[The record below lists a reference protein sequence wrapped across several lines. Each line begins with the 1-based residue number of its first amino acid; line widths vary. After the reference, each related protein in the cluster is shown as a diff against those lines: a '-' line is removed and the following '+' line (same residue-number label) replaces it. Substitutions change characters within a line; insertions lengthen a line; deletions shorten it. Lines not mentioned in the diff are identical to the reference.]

1 MLRMLR
7 RFAYCLSRLIYIKL
21 KSKVEPNCEGVKI
34 VKITLEE
41 NQTPLENKDCNN
53 GLLFNVIGDGVFVQ
67 IGSLSIRVEKD
78 ELEKVLKIMS

>member
-1 MLRMLR
+1 M
-7 RFAYCLSRLIYIKL
+7 
-21 KSKVEPNCEGVKI
+21 
-34 VKITLEE
+34 KITLEE
-41 NQTPLENKDCNN
+41 NQTPHENKDCNN